1 MHLQPTLTNEFVQ
14 ITPLKTSDFDALFA
28 IASDEL
34 LWEQH
39 PEKDRY
45 KKEVF
50 LIFFQEAITSKSAFK
65 VVDVKTGTTI
75 GSSRFYEYNEDEKSV
90 AIGYT
95 FIDRKYWATP
105 YNRALKNLMIN
116 YAFQFVENVIFHVG
130 DTNFRS
136 QKAVE
141 KLGAILTE
149 TVTNKETGRTHF
161 VFTLTKKSWKE
172 S

>member
-1 MHLQPTLTNEFVQ
+1 MNLQPTLSNELVQ
-14 ITPLKTSDFDALFA
+14 IVPLKESDFDELFA
-28 IASDEL
+28 VASDEL

-45 KKEVF
+45 RKDVF
-50 LIFFQEAITSKSAFK
+50 QDFFNMAIESKSAFK
-65 VVDVKTGTTI
+65 IIDVITGNTI
-75 GSSRFYEYNEDEKSV
+75 GSSRYYDLNQTEKSV

-95 FIDRKYWATP
+95 FISRKHWATP

-116 YAFQFVENVIFHVG
+116 HAFQFVENIIFHVG

-141 KLGAILTE
+141 KLGALHTE
-149 TVTNKETGRTHF
+149 TFLDEENGRTH
-161 VFTLTKKSWKE
+161 VTFTLTKENWK
-172 S
+172 

>member
-1 MHLQPTLTNEFVQ
+1 MHLQPTLANEYVQ
-14 ITPLKTSDFDALFA
+14 IIPLKEADFDELFA
-28 IASDEL
+28 IASDKL

-50 LIFFQEAITSKSAFK
+50 EDFFKTAIASKSAFK
-65 VVDVKTGTTI
+65 VIDVKTGNTI
-75 GSSRFYEYNEDEKSV
+75 GSTRYYEYNEKEKSV

-116 YAFQFVENVIFHVG
+116 YAFQFVESIIFHVG

-141 KLGAILTE
+141 KLGALHTE
-149 TVTNKETGRTHF
+149 TFLDEENGRTH
-161 VFTLTKKSWKE
+161 VTYTLTQENWK
-172 S
+172 

>member
-1 MHLQPTLTNEFVQ
+1 MNLQPTLANELVK
-14 ITPLKTSDFDALFA
+14 IVPLKESDFNKLFI

-50 LIFFQEAITSKSAFK
+50 LKLFQEAMQSKTAFN
-65 VVDVKTGTTI
+65 VIDVKTDNTI
-75 GSSRFYEYNEDEKSV
+75 GSTRFYEYNEMEKSV

-116 YAFQFVENVIFHVG
+116 YAFQFVDSIIFHVG
-130 DTNFRS
+130 NTNFRS

-141 KLGAILTE
+141 KLGAIHTE
-149 TVTNKETGRTHF
+149 TIVKEETGKTHF
-161 VFTLTKKSWKE
+161 IFTLTKNDWK
-172 S
+172 

>member
-1 MHLQPTLTNEFVQ
+1 MHLQPTLTNEYVQ
-14 ITPLKTSDFDALFA
+14 IVPLKEADFDELFA
-28 IASDEL
+28 IASDKL

-50 LIFFQEAITSKSAFK
+50 LKFFQEAIQSGTAFK
-65 VVDVKTGTTI
+65 VIDVKTGNTI
-75 GSSRFYEYNEDEKSV
+75 GSTRYYEYNEKEKSV

-95 FIDRKYWATP
+95 FIGRKYWATP

-116 YAFQFVENVIFHVG
+116 YAFQFVESIIFHVG

-141 KLGAILTE
+141 KLGALHTE
-149 TVTNKETGRTHF
+149 TFLDEENGRTH
-161 VFTLTKKSWKE
+161 VTYTLTKENWK
-172 S
+172 

>member
-1 MHLQPTLTNEFVQ
+1 MNLQPTIANELLQ
-14 ITPLKTSDFDALFA
+14 IIPLIEADFGELFA

-50 LIFFQEAITSKSAFK
+50 QDFFKNAIESKSAFK
-65 VVDVKTGTTI
+65 IIDVKTEKAI
-75 GSSRFYEYNEDEKSV
+75 GSTRFYDLDEAEKSV

-95 FIDRKYWATP
+95 FISRKYWATP

-116 YAFQFVENVIFHVG
+116 YAFPFVEKIIFHVG

-141 KLGAILTE
+141 KLGALHTE
-149 TVTNKETGRTHF
+149 TFLVEENGRTHITY
-161 VFTLTKKSWKE
+161 TLTKENWK
-172 S
+172 

>member
-1 MHLQPTLTNEFVQ
+1 MHLQPTLVNEFVQ
-14 ITPLKTSDFDALFA
+14 IVPLKESDFDELFSV
-28 IASDEL
+28 ASDEL

-39 PEKDRY
+39 PEKERY

-50 LIFFQEAITSKSAFK
+50 QEFFNVAMASHSAFK
-65 VVDVKTGTTI
+65 IIDVKTGITI
-75 GSSRFYEYNEDEKSV
+75 GSSRYYEFNETEKTV

-116 YAFQFVENVIFHVG
+116 YAFQYVDSILFHVG
-130 DTNFRS
+130 STNFRS

-141 KLGAILTE
+141 KLGAIRTE
-149 TVTNKETGRTHF
+149 TLLNNETGKTN
-161 VFTLTKKSWKE
+161 FTFALTKNNWK
-172 S
+172 

>member
-1 MHLQPTLTNEFVQ
+1 MHFQPTLVNELVQ
-14 ITPLKTSDFDALFA
+14 IVPLKESDFDELFF

-39 PEKDRY
+39 PEKNRY

-50 LIFFQEAITSKSAFK
+50 QDFFDAAIASESAFK
-65 VVDVKTGTTI
+65 IIDVKTGKTI
-75 GSSRFYEYNEDEKSV
+75 GSTRFYDFNENEKSV

-105 YNRALKNLMIN
+105 YNRALKDLMIN
-116 YAFQFVENVIFHVG
+116 YAFQSIENIVFHVG

-141 KLGAILTE
+141 KLGAIRTE
-149 TVTNKETGRTHF
+149 TISNKETGKTNF
-161 VFTLTKKSWKE
+161 IFTLTKNNWR
-172 S
+172 